1 MVYIQI
7 VEEWKQNRINID
19 TQEERRQK
27 SKTIDPT
34 TRDSKKLLWK
44 KFSKY
49 GLDNVTRY
57 PKDWIAELEILRKY
71 LQKIYLHIDNTKT
84 TMNIWSNLPE
94 SNKNTVESIEDKL
107 DDYVNTLTIERICDK
122 ISVEYD
128 QINLQ

>member
-1 MVYIQI
+1 MKYL
-7 VEEWKQNRINID
+7 ENTYKNID
-19 TQEERRQK
+19 
-27 SKTIDPT
+27 
-34 TRDSKKLLWK
+34 
-44 KFSKY
+44 
-49 GLDNVTRY
+49 
-57 PKDWIAELEILRKY
+57 
-71 LQKIYLHIDNTKT
+71 LHIDNTKT